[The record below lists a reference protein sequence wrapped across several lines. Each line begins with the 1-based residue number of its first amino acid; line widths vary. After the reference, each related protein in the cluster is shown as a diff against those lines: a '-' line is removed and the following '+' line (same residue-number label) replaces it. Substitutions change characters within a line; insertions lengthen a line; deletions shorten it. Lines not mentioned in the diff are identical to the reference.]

1 MKTKNNNEKSYFSL
15 DQWKAENLPKMV
27 ESEKVSQTLGV
38 NSQRKQSQVN
48 ILRREN
54 RLLEITIY

>member
-38 NSQRKQSQVN
+38 NSQRKQSQIN

-54 RLLEITIY
+54 RLLEITL

>member
-54 RLLEITIY
+54 RLLEITL